1 MKTDQETF
9 REILLHAQQALQRGE
24 RNTARR
30 LAERAVQL
38 DPNSEDAWLTLAAIA
53 SPRASVNYLQQ
64 ALKINPNSLR
74 AQKGMQ
80 WALARLPNQP
90 PEGSASSS
98 PESPASSS
106 PESPASSSLESPA
119 VSGPAEPNPQPN
131 TGPEIQAETQIEEQ
145 GLLPPAAE
153 QPSAPSKSRSRGSW
167 ARLRWPILALFLIAL
182 CAAAVWA
189 FWPVSASPVL
199 AFLQAPHAT
208 PGIAGIL
215 ADIGR
220 PSDTPTATATQP
232 PTATL
237 TPTPTSTATPVPT
250 DTASPTATLAPTD
263 TPSPTDSASPT
274 PSETAAP
281 APTNTAAP
289 AVSSVSSAGSGVRWI
304 DVNLSK
310 QMLYAYEGNT
320 VVKSFLVSTGVR
332 QFPTVTGQYHIYVK
346 YLYTLMHGDGYYL
359 PNVPYTM
366 YFYKGYG
373 IHGTYWHHN
382 FGHPMSHGCVN
393 MYTPDAEWMY
403 YWASVGTLVN
413 IHY

>member
-9 REILLHAQQALQRGE
+9 REILLNAQQALQRGE
-24 RNTARR
+24 RHNARR

-53 SPRASVNYLQQ
+53 SPRASINYLQQ
-64 ALKINPNSLR
+64 ALKINPNSSR

-80 WALARLPNQP
+80 WALARLPGEP
-90 PEGSASSS
+90 LESPADTS
-98 PESPASSS
+98 PESPASTL
-106 PESPASSSLESPA
+106 PESPTSTLPESLAASGIAES
-119 VSGPAEPNPQPN
+119 NPQSN
-131 TGPEIQAETQIEEQ
+131 IQPESESEIHTEEQ
-145 GLLPPAAE
+145 EPQAPVADQPP
-153 QPSAPSKSRSRGSW
+153 APSKSRSRRGW
-167 ARLRWPILALFLIAL
+167 GKLRWPILALFLIAL

-189 FWPVSASPVL
+189 FWPVSAAPVL

-215 ADIGR
+215 ADVGK
-220 PSDTPTATATQP
+220 PSDTPTATVTQT
-232 PTATL
+232 PTATS
-237 TPTPTSTATPVPT
+237 TPLPTSTSSPTPVPT

-263 TPSPTDSASPT
+263 TLLPTATAT
-274 PSETAAP
+274 PVPIKT
-281 APTNTAAP
+281 TAP
-289 AVSSVSSAGSGVRWI
+289 AVSSAGGGVRWI

-320 VVKSFLVSTGVR
+320 VVKSFLVSTGVS

-346 YLYTLMHGDGYYL
+346 YLYTLMHGVGYYL